1 MKIRSFGRIKSM
13 NTLKLYLFLAAALA
27 LAFLGCRKS
36 SEVMLSAP
44 TEPPEPILKPA
55 LLTETTIS
63 PAVEKPIS
71 VPDSNAGPTVTV
83 SKDDKSGPDTDLLV
97 PASAGLNVSKGS
109 AVNSKNYLHKCMNG
123 DTTESIAKAYG
134 IDEKLLCNLNGL
146 RPGSTLS
153 VGKVLLLRADTSE
166 ISQAPDVTTYTVVPG
181 DTFSKIARTFG
192 VASATLMKMNNTEKS
207 SLQIGDV
214 LYVPQK

>member
-1 MKIRSFGRIKSM
+1 MIIRSFGRIKDM
-13 NTLKLYLFLAAALA
+13 NTLRYCLILAAALS

-83 SKDDKSGPDTDLLV
+83 NKEEKKGPDTDLLV

-109 AVNSKNYLHKCMNG
+109 AVNSKNYLHKCMDG
-123 DTTESIAKAYG
+123 DTVESIAKAYG
-134 IDEKLLCNLNGL
+134 VDEKTICNLNGL
-146 RPGSTLS
+146 RIGSTLS
-153 VGKVLLLRADTSE
+153 NGRVLLLREDTSE

-192 VASATLMKMNNTEKS
+192 VASATLMKMNNTDNS

>member
-1 MKIRSFGRIKSM
+1 MMIRSFGKIRNM
-13 NTLKLYLFLAAALA
+13 NTLKLHLFLAAALS
-27 LAFLGCRKS
+27 LAAFGCRKS

-55 LLTETTIS
+55 LLSETTVS
-63 PAVEKPIS
+63 PAVDKPIS
-71 VPDSNAGPTVTV
+71 VPEQKDGPSVTV
-83 SKDDKSGPDTDLLV
+83 STEKKEGTDLLV
-97 PASAGLNVSKGS
+97 PASAGLNVKKNS
-109 AVNSKNYLHKCMNG
+109 AVDSKNFLHKCVNG
-123 DTTESIAKAYG
+123 DTIESVAAAYG
-134 IDEKLLCNLNGL
+134 IKEKTLCELNGL
-146 RPGSTLS
+146 KSTSTLS
-153 VGKVLLLRADTSE
+153 SGKVLLLREDTSE

-192 VASATLMKMNNTEKS
+192 VASATLMKMNNTQNS